1 MRSRRGVSIK
11 NVYNHPKTKLLQLN
25 LEIYSGIDALSKY
38 FWTSR
43 NSNLARHQMNN
54 IQNYRLKC
62 TLTFGDIYGQI
73 IVWLIVIF
81 LSLAS
86 ALALWS
92 SARQIFALA
101 TVGLILVLS
110 LPFLLFA
117 FVTTLLNNIEVL
129 AVEPGTETQPSA
141 TGNQSN
147 QQPIESAG

>member
-1 MRSRRGVSIK
+1 M
-11 NVYNHPKTKLLQLN
+11 
-25 LEIYSGIDALSKY
+25 D
-38 FWTSR
+38 
-43 NSNLARHQMNN
+43 N

-92 SARQIFALA
+92 SARQIYALA

-129 AVEPGTETQPSA
+129 SVDPATEAQHSA
-141 TGNQSN
+141 TGNQSA
-147 QQPIESAG
+147 QKSVPSVS

>member
-1 MRSRRGVSIK
+1 MDK
-11 NVYNHPKTKLLQLN
+11 
-25 LEIYSGIDALSKY
+25 
-38 FWTSR
+38 
-43 NSNLARHQMNN
+43 

-92 SARQIFALA
+92 SARQIYALA

-129 AVEPGTETQPSA
+129 AVDPATESKPSA
-141 TGNQSN
+141 SGSLPGQNPAQA
-147 QQPIESAG
+147 IG